1 MSVADDTASV
11 TSKVSTSS
19 KKSSK
24 STISI
29 KIQKPPLHPESNEP
43 SKSPSTPPPPP
54 PVPETVDLKM
64 IYTMLYTMQQ
74 DITKLQSDVKYLKD
88 KHATKISEQTSK
100 CLELKEE
107 VLKVPIKFAM
117 RCLEYRS
124 LKGEMELFKYC
135 YINDDDKV
143 KVPIKCPNL
152 HIFKYWCDNKWNL
165 DVEGEHIKDTLFINF
180 RKVYLKVNRIQNY
193 EGKFDTARFT
203 ENQKH
208 ITNRLRDPT
217 YQKKFMTAL
226 KALLKEI

>member
-1 MSVADDTASV
+1 MSVIDDSASV
-11 TSKVSTSS
+11 TS

-29 KIQKPPLHPESNEP
+29 KIQKPPLRSPDMIEPDESP
-43 SKSPSTPPPPP
+43 KTLSPLPLSPSTP
-54 PVPETVDLKM
+54 PETVDLKM
-64 IYTMLYTMQQ
+64 IYTMLSTMQH
-74 DITKLQSDVKYLKD
+74 DIAKLKADVKYLKD
-88 KHATKISEQTSK
+88 KQVTKVSEQTSK

-107 VLKVPIKFAM
+107 ILKVPIKFAM
-117 RCLEYRS
+117 KCLEYKS

-135 YINDDDKV
+135 YINEDDKV

-152 HIFKYWCDNKWNL
+152 HIFKYWYNNKWNL

-180 RKVYLKVNRIQNY
+180 RKVYIKVNRIQNY

-203 ENQKH
+203 DNQKH
-208 ITNRLRDPT
+208 ITNSLRDPT